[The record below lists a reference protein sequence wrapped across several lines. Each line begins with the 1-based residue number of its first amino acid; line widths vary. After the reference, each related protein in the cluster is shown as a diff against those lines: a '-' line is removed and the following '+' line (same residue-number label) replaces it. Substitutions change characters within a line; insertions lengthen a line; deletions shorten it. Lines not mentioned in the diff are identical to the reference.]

1 MSRIV
6 NVKGQEIFN
15 RFAFD
20 AWSTERKLD
29 FLEMAIELRVKHLLE
44 QIDPQFIASANVV
57 NRRLKLPLQ
66 CQQELALLKESH
78 ELGSSEFR
86 QELLRIEALFFGA
99 LETQ

>member
-6 NVKGQEIFN
+6 NVKGQEVFN

-20 AWSTERKLD
+20 SWSTEKKLD
-29 FLEMAIELRVKHLLE
+29 FLEMAIELRVKYLLE
-44 QIDPQFIASANVV
+44 RINPQFIASANVV
-57 NRRLKLPLQ
+57 NRRLKLTLQ
-66 CQQELALLKESH
+66 CQQELTSLKEID
-78 ELGSSEFR
+78 ELSSSEFR

>member
-20 AWSTERKLD
+20 SWSTKKKLD
-29 FLEMAIELRVKHLLE
+29 FLEMSIELRVKHLLE

-66 CQQELALLKESH
+66 YQQELTLLKETH
-78 ELGSSEFR
+78 ELSSSEFR

-99 LETQ
+99 LET